1 MQTTV
6 NQISHKTIYSNKVI
20 NDMENSAYIDIIKQI
35 MAEKGLSQQGFAN
48 IVGVNQTTVSQWLLG
63 KKKPT
68 YDCILSICTNF
79 DITPNE
85 FFGF

>member
-1 MQTTV
+1 MK
-6 NQISHKTIYSNKVI
+6 NA
-20 NDMENSAYIDIIKQI
+20 ENTAYIDAIKQI
-35 MAEKGLSQQGFAN
+35 MAEKCLSQQRFAD
-48 IVGVNQTTVSQWLLG
+48 IIGVNQTTVSQWLLG